1 MAEVHRRNR
10 LLPWYIG
17 IVIVFGAV
25 AYVGYHMYAI
35 DCSVTP
41 PVVFMV
47 LAVVPIVYLV
57 LMYLAFTSQ
66 E

>member
-1 MAEVHRRNR
+1 MAEVRRRNR

-17 IVIVFGAV
+17 IVIVFASV
-25 AYVGYHMYAI
+25 AYVGYHMYVT
-35 DCSVTP
+35 DCAVTP

-47 LAVVPIVYLV
+47 LGVVPIVYLV

>member
-1 MAEVHRRNR
+1 MNAVRRRNR

-17 IVIVFGAV
+17 IAIVFASV
-25 AYVGYHMYAI
+25 AYVGYHMYVNNCA
-35 DCSVTP
+35 VTP
-41 PVVFMV
+41 PTVFLV
-47 LAVVPIVYLV
+47 LLVVPVVYLV